1 MIAQTSFQSFIGI
14 RNDGTKV
21 RQQQT
26 ILALLRAA
34 PDCAFTRTNIAA
46 LTGMRL
52 GSVCG
57 RVAELRAEGLVIEPT
72 SRKCPTSG
80 RMVKC
85 VQAAPDLLTIH

>member
-14 RNDGTKV
+14 REDGTKV
-21 RQQQT
+21 HQQQT

-34 PDCAFTRTNIAA
+34 PDVAFSRTNIAN

-57 RVAELRAEGLVIEPT
+57 RIAELRAEGLVIEPGT
-72 SRKCPTSG
+72 RKCPASG
-80 RMVKC
+80 RTVK
-85 VQAAPDLLTIH
+85 VIQAAPDLLSLH

>member
-1 MIAQTSFQSFIGI
+1 MTSFLSHIAI
-14 RNDGTKV
+14 KEDGTKV
-21 RQQQT
+21 RQQQM

-34 PDCAFTRTNIAA
+34 PDVAFTRTNIAS

-57 RVAELRAEGLVIEPT
+57 RIAELRAEGLVIEPT
-72 SRKCPTSG
+72 TRKCPTSG

-85 VQAAPDLLTIH
+85 VQAAPDLLTLH